1 MKGPLLN
8 LIKFLVSLGLGSGIL
23 YLVFRKFNAAY
34 QESCRMDGIPADQC
48 SLLQK
53 VWTDFSQANFFWIGV
68 VLLAFMISNYSRAR
82 RWQMLLHPLG
92 YKATLG
98 NSFWTIVLGY
108 FANLGIP
115 RMGEIVRAT
124 ALSRYENIPVEKV
137 MGTIVL
143 DRLVDFFSLATVI
156 GLTFLLEFDR
166 LWSFLKPYVAGEP
179 GGGSGASYLVLIFLI
194 LAAGG
199 GMLFWRIL
207 RNNPQNVFFQKAANV
222 LKGFAEGLQSIRK
235 VQKPLLFVWH
245 SVLIW
250 VMYYLMTYLC
260 FRAFEPTAALSPIA
274 GLMVFV
280 FGSLGIVVP
289 SPGGMGTYHF
299 LVPAALAIYGINGND
314 GFSFANIMFFSVQ
327 LFGNIVFGIMALIAL
342 PMLNRKPQSV
352 PAA

>member
-179 GGGSGASYLVLIFLI
+179 GGGSGTSYLVLIFLI

>member
-1 MKGPLLN
+1 M
-8 LIKFLVSLGLGSGIL
+8 IKFLVSLGLGSGIL